1 MPKGT
6 PQRSCLAC
14 REIKDKGQLLRFVLA
29 PDRTVVPDLQQ
40 KLPGR
45 GVYTC
50 LKGSCLSR
58 AAQKKQFS
66 RGFKGEVLGGEAE
79 TLTRQVTE
87 KMEERIASYLS
98 LANKGGKIVSGSDQ
112 VMDKLKK
119 GGAGILFL
127 ATDISTDIGEKF
139 RGVARLKEVR
149 CMTMFTKE
157 RLGGLI
163 GKELRSVL
171 AVTDSGFVASLA
183 LEMEKYRNFFEEER
197 E

>member
-1 MPKGT
+1 MPKGI

-14 REIKDKGQLLRFVLA
+14 REIRDKASLLRFVLA

-50 LKGSCLSR
+50 MKGSCLSR

-66 RGFKGEVLGGEAE
+66 RGFKGEVLGAEAE
-79 TLTRQVTE
+79 TLTSQVTE
-87 KMEERIASYLS
+87 KLEERIASYLS

-112 VMDKLKK
+112 VMEKLKK
-119 GGAGILFL
+119 GGTGILFL
-127 ATDISTDIGEKF
+127 ATDISADIGEKF
-139 RGVARLKEVR
+139 RGVAKLKGVR

-171 AVTDSGFVASLA
+171 AVMDSGFVASLG

>member
-1 MPKGT
+1 MAKAA

-14 REIKDKGQLLRFVLA
+14 RETKDKGQLLRFVLA
-29 PDRTVVPDLQQ
+29 PDLTVVPDLLQ

-50 LKGSCLSR
+50 MKRSCLER
-58 AAQKKQFS
+58 ACLKKQFG
-66 RGFKGEVLGGEAE
+66 RGFKGEVLGAEAD
-79 TLTRQVTE
+79 TLTKQVAD
-87 KMEERIASYLS
+87 KLEERIASYLC

-112 VMDKLKK
+112 VMEKLKK
-119 GGAGILFL
+119 GGVGILFL
-127 ATDISTDIGEKF
+127 ATDISVDIGEKF
-139 RGVARLKEVR
+139 RGVARLKGVR
-149 CMTMFTKE
+149 CMALFTKD
-157 RLGGLI
+157 RLGSLV

-171 AVTDSGFVASLA
+171 AVMDSGFIGSMD

>member
-14 REIKDKGQLLRFVLA
+14 REIKDKASLLRFVLA

-50 LKGSCLSR
+50 MKGSCLNR
-58 AAQKKQFS
+58 AAVKKQFS
-66 RGFKGEVLGGEAE
+66 RGFKGEVLGAEAE

-87 KMEERIASYLS
+87 KLEERIASYLS
-98 LANKGGKIVSGSDQ
+98 LANKGGKIASGSDQ

-149 CMTMFTKE
+149 CMSLFTKE
-157 RLGGLI
+157 RLGALI
-163 GKELRSVL
+163 GKEIRSVL
-171 AVTDSGFVASLA
+171 AVLDSGFVGSLV

>member
-1 MPKGT
+1 MPKGD
-6 PQRSCLAC
+6 PQRTCLAC
-14 REIKDKGQLLRFVLA
+14 REVKEKRSLLRFVLA

-50 LKGSCLSR
+50 MKGSCLTR

-66 RGFKGEVLGGEAE
+66 RGFKGEVLGAEADA
-79 TLTRQVTE
+79 LTRQVTE
-87 KMEERIASYLS
+87 KLEERIAGYLC

-127 ATDISTDIGEKF
+127 ATDISADIGEKF
-139 RGVARLKEVR
+139 RGLAKFKGVA
-149 CMTMFTKE
+149 CMSLFTKE
-157 RLGGLI
+157 RLGELI

-171 AVTDSGFVASLA
+171 AVLDSGFIGPIS

>member
-1 MPKGT
+1 MPKGD

-14 REIKDKGQLLRFVLA
+14 REVKDKRSLLRFVLA
-29 PDRTVVPDLQQ
+29 PDNTVVPDLQQ

-50 LKGSCLSR
+50 MKGSCLTR

-66 RGFKGEVLGGEAE
+66 RGFKGEVLGAEAE
-79 TLTRQVTE
+79 VLTRQVTE
-87 KMEERIASYLS
+87 KLEERIASYLC
-98 LANKGGKIVSGSDQ
+98 LANKGGKIASGSDQ
-112 VMDKLKK
+112 VLDKLKK
-119 GGAGILFL
+119 GGVGILFL
-127 ATDISTDIGEKF
+127 ATDISHDIGEKF
-139 RGVARLKEVR
+139 RAVAKLKGVA
-149 CMTMFTKE
+149 CMALFTKE
-157 RLGGLI
+157 RLGELI

-171 AVTDSGFVASLA
+171 AVLDSGFIGSIS

>member
-1 MPKGT
+1 MPKGN

-14 REIKDKGQLLRFVLA
+14 REVKDKGSLLRFVLA
-29 PDRTVVPDLQQ
+29 PDGTVVPDLQQ

-50 LKGSCLSR
+50 MKGSCLTR

-66 RGFKGEVLGGEAE
+66 RGFKGEVLGADAE

-87 KMEERIASYLS
+87 KLEERIASYLC

-112 VMDKLKK
+112 VLDKLKK

-127 ATDISTDIGEKF
+127 ATDISVDIGEKF
-139 RGVARLKEVR
+139 RAVAKLKGVR
-149 CMTMFTKE
+149 CMALFTKE
-157 RLGGLI
+157 RLGGLL

-171 AVTDSGFVASLA
+171 AVLDSGFIGSIS

>member
-1 MPKGT
+1 MPKVD

-14 REIKDKGQLLRFVLA
+14 REIKDKRSLLRFVLA

-50 LKGSCLSR
+50 LKASCLTR

-66 RGFKGEVLGGEAE
+66 RGFKGEVLGADAD
-79 TLTRQVTE
+79 TLIRQVTE
-87 KMEERIASYLS
+87 KLEERIAGYLC
-98 LANKGGKIVSGSDQ
+98 LANKGGKIASGSDQ

-119 GGAGILFL
+119 GGVGILFV
-127 ATDISTDIGEKF
+127 ATDISVDIGEKF
-139 RGVARLKEVR
+139 RGLAKVKGAA
-149 CMTMFTKE
+149 CMALFTKE
-157 RLGGLI
+157 RLGELI

-171 AVTDSGFVASLA
+171 AVLDSGFIGSIS

>member
-1 MPKGT
+1 MPKAD

-14 REIKDKGQLLRFVLA
+14 REVKDKKSLLRFVLA
-29 PDRTVVPDLQQ
+29 PDNTVVPDLQQ

-50 LKGSCLSR
+50 LKGSCLTR

-66 RGFKGEVLGGEAE
+66 RGFKGEVLGAEAE
-79 TLTRQVTE
+79 VLMRQVTE
-87 KMEERIASYLS
+87 KLEERIAGYLC
-98 LANKGGKIVSGSDQ
+98 LANKSGKIASGSDQ
-112 VMDKLKK
+112 VTDKLKK
-119 GGAGILFL
+119 GDVGILII
-127 ATDISTDIGEKF
+127 ATDISTDIGQKF
-139 RGVARLKEVR
+139 RGIAKLKGVA
-149 CMTMFTKE
+149 CMALFTKD
-157 RLGGLI
+157 RLGELI

-171 AVTDSGFVASLA
+171 AVLDSGFIGPIS

>member
-1 MPKGT
+1 MPKGN

-14 REIKDKGQLLRFVLA
+14 REVKDKGSLLRFVLA

-50 LKGSCLSR
+50 MKGSCLSL
-58 AAQKKQFS
+58 AAKKKQFS

-87 KMEERIASYLS
+87 KLEERIASYLC
-98 LANKGGKIVSGSDQ
+98 LANKGGKIASGSDQ
-112 VMDKLKK
+112 VMEKLKK
-119 GGAGILFL
+119 GDAGLLFI
-127 ATDISTDIGEKF
+127 ATDISNDIGEKF
-139 RGVARLKEVR
+139 RAVAKLKGVR
-149 CMTMFTKE
+149 CMALFNKD
-157 RLGGLI
+157 RLGELI

-171 AVTDSGFVASLA
+171 AVLDSGFIGSIA

>member
-1 MPKGT
+1 MPKAD

-14 REIKDKGQLLRFVLA
+14 REVKDKRSLLRFVLA

-50 LKGSCLSR
+50 LKGSCLTR

-66 RGFKGEVLGGEAE
+66 RGFKGEVLGAEADI
-79 TLTRQVTE
+79 LMRQVAE
-87 KMEERIASYLS
+87 KLEERIAGYLC
-98 LANKGGKIVSGSDQ
+98 LANKGGKVVSGSDQ

-127 ATDISTDIGEKF
+127 ATDISVDIGAKF
-139 RGVARLKEVR
+139 RNLARLKGVA
-149 CMTMFTKE
+149 CMALFTKD
-157 RLGGLI
+157 RLGELI

-171 AVTDSGFVASLA
+171 AVLDSGFIGSIES
-183 LEMEKYRNFFEEER
+183 EMEKYRNFFEEER

>member
-1 MPKGT
+1 MPKGA

-14 REIKDKGQLLRFVLA
+14 REVKDKKSLLRFVLA
-29 PDRTVVPDLQQ
+29 PDGTVVPDLQQ

-50 LKGSCLSR
+50 LKGSCLTR

-66 RGFKGEVLGGEAE
+66 RGFKGEVLGAEAE
-79 TLTRQVTE
+79 NLTRQVTE
-87 KMEERIASYLS
+87 KLEERIASYLC
-98 LANKGGKIVSGSDQ
+98 LANKGGKIASGSDQ
-112 VMDKLKK
+112 VLDKLKK
-119 GGAGILFL
+119 GGVGILFI
-127 ATDISTDIGEKF
+127 ATDISVDIGEKF
-139 RGVARLKEVR
+139 RGVAKLKGVA
-149 CMTMFTKE
+149 CMALFTKE
-157 RLGGLI
+157 RLGELI

-171 AVTDSGFVASLA
+171 AVLDSGFIGSIS

>member
-1 MPKGT
+1 MPKAN

-14 REIKDKGQLLRFVLA
+14 RETRDKGSLLRFVLA

-50 LKGSCLSR
+50 IKASCLKQ
-58 AAQKKQFS
+58 AALKKQFS

-79 TLTRQVTE
+79 NLVRQVAE
-87 KMEERIASYLS
+87 KLEERIASYLC

-139 RGVARLKEVR
+139 RAVAKLKGVR
-149 CMTMFTKE
+149 CMALFTKD
-157 RLGGLI
+157 RLGELI

-171 AVTDSGFVASLA
+171 AVLDSGFIGSID

>member
-1 MPKGT
+1 MPKAD

-14 REIKDKGQLLRFVLA
+14 REVKDKRSLLRFVLA

-50 LKGSCLSR
+50 LKGSCLTR

-66 RGFKGEVLGGEAE
+66 RGFKGEVLGAEADI
-79 TLTRQVTE
+79 LMRQVAE
-87 KMEERIASYLS
+87 KLEERIAGYLC
-98 LANKGGKIVSGSDQ
+98 LANKGGKVVSGSDQ

-127 ATDISTDIGEKF
+127 ATDISVDIGAKF
-139 RGVARLKEVR
+139 RNLARLKGVA
-149 CMTMFTKE
+149 CMALFTKD
-157 RLGGLI
+157 RLGELI

-171 AVTDSGFVASLA
+171 AVLDSGFIGSIS

>member
-1 MPKGT
+1 MPKAD

-14 REIKDKGQLLRFVLA
+14 REVKDKKSLLRFVLA
-29 PDRTVVPDLQQ
+29 PDNTVVPDLQQ

-50 LKGSCLSR
+50 LKGSCLTR

-66 RGFKGEVLGGEAE
+66 RGFKGEVIGAE
-79 TLTRQVTE
+79 VEVLMRQVTE
-87 KMEERIASYLS
+87 KLEERIAGYLC
-98 LANKGGKIVSGSDQ
+98 LANKSGKIASGSDQ

-119 GGAGILFL
+119 GDVGILII
-127 ATDISTDIGEKF
+127 ATDISTDIGQKF
-139 RGVARLKEVR
+139 RGIAKLKGVA
-149 CMTMFTKE
+149 CMALFTKD
-157 RLGGLI
+157 RLGELI

-171 AVTDSGFVASLA
+171 AVLDSGFIGPIS

>member
-1 MPKGT
+1 MPKAD

-14 REIKDKGQLLRFVLA
+14 REVKDKKSLLRFVLA
-29 PDRTVVPDLQQ
+29 PDNTVVPDLQQ

-50 LKGSCLSR
+50 LKGSCLTR

-66 RGFKGEVLGGEAE
+66 RGFKGEVLGADAE
-79 TLTRQVTE
+79 VLMRQVTE
-87 KMEERIASYLS
+87 KLEERIAGYLC
-98 LANKGGKIVSGSDQ
+98 LANKSGKIASGSDQ
-112 VMDKLKK
+112 VLDKLKK
-119 GGAGILFL
+119 GDVGILII
-127 ATDISTDIGEKF
+127 ATDISVDIGQKF
-139 RGVARLKEVR
+139 RGIAKLKGVA
-149 CMTMFTKE
+149 CMALFTKDH
-157 RLGGLI
+157 LGELI

-171 AVTDSGFVASLA
+171 AVLDSGFIGPIS

>member
-1 MPKGT
+1 MPKAI

-14 REIKDKGQLLRFVLA
+14 REVKDKGALIRFVLA

-50 LKGSCLSR
+50 IKASCLKL

-66 RGFKGEVLGGEAE
+66 RGFKGEVLGADAE
-79 TLTRQVTE
+79 GLTRQVVG
-87 KMEERIASYLS
+87 KMEERIASYLC
-98 LANKGGKIVSGSDQ
+98 LANKGGKVVSGSDQ

-119 GGAGILFL
+119 GGAGLLII
-127 ATDISTDIGEKF
+127 ADDISDDIGEKF
-139 RGVARLKEVR
+139 RAVAKLKGVPSVTL
-149 CMTMFTKE
+149 FTKE
-157 RLGGLI
+157 RLGGLL

-171 AVTDSGFVASLA
+171 AVVDSGFVASIG
-183 LEMEKYRNFFEEER
+183 LETEKYRNFFEEER